1 MVLSPVTGSWT
12 EFSPLRRS
20 SFCWT
25 RIGPLRKDFFVC
37 CWNMDELSEWTFF
50 RKKFWVSWLHDFW
63 ADSITC
69 FGSNRVW
76 GRLSDS
82 AERSKSAESKKSM
95 LRTSLESKSIWCGLS
110 FWNLVDLSSVLAR
123 TLLYPIR
130 LEFIWFKGA
139 GGQHMADHRNWF
151 YSVFRE
157 RRVRSISCYSPHQK
171 ILILPEINFGLK
183 T

>member
-1 MVLSPVTGSWT
+1 MVLNPVTGSWT
-12 EFSPLRRS
+12 EFSPLHWS

-25 RIGPLRKDFFVC
+25 RIGPLRTDFFVRC
-37 CWNMDELSEWTFF
+37 QNMDELSEWTFF
-50 RKKFWVSWLHDFW
+50 RKILSKLTSWLLSRLNYLF
-63 ADSITC
+63 
-69 FGSNRVW
+69 RVW

-82 AERSKSAESKKSM
+82 AERLKSAESKKSL
-95 LRTSLESKSIWCGLS
+95 LRTSLESKSTWCGLS

-123 TLLYPIR
+123 TLSYPIR

-151 YSVFRE
+151 YSVSWE
-157 RRVRSISCYSPHQK
+157 RRVRSISCYSPHHK
-171 ILILPEINFGLK
+171 ILILPKINFGLK